1 MTFDISEKLAIVKVI
16 DALIHA
22 DGVVHD
28 GEINAFG
35 KLMEVLDF
43 DANFLIQARFL
54 ETEQSISMVR
64 NFSHEK
70 REMLE
75 NLMEEVAKSDG
86 FVHQKEIEM
95 MENVLSN
102 FRLEM
107 KSTNV

>member
-22 DGVVHD
+22 DGVVHN

-64 NFSHEK
+64 SFSHEK
-70 REMLE
+70 KVMLE
-75 NLMEEVAKSDG
+75 NLMEEMAKSDG

-95 MENVLSN
+95 MESVLSSI
-102 FRLEM
+102 
-107 KSTNV
+107 KKHIHSNV

>member
-22 DGVVHD
+22 DGVVHN

-54 ETEQSISMVR
+54 ETEQSISMIR
-64 NFSHEK
+64 NFSNEK
-70 REMLE
+70 KELLE
-75 NLMEEVAKSDG
+75 NIMDQVSKADG

-95 MENVLSN
+95 MERVLSSIKM
-102 FRLEM
+102 RIH
-107 KSTNV
+107 SNV

>member
-43 DANFLIQARFL
+43 DANILIQARFL
-54 ETEQSISMVR
+54 ETEQSISMIR

-95 MENVLSN
+95 MESVLSSIK
-102 FRLEM
+102 M
-107 KSTNV
+107 HIHSNV

>member
-1 MTFDISEKLAIVKVI
+1 MTFDIPEKLAIVKVI

-22 DGVVHD
+22 DGLVHD
-28 GEINAFG
+28 REINAFG

-54 ETEQSISMVR
+54 ETEQSISMIR

-75 NLMEEVAKSDG
+75 KLMEEVAKSDG

-95 MENVLSN
+95 MESVLSSIK
-102 FRLEM
+102 M
-107 KSTNV
+107 HIHSNV